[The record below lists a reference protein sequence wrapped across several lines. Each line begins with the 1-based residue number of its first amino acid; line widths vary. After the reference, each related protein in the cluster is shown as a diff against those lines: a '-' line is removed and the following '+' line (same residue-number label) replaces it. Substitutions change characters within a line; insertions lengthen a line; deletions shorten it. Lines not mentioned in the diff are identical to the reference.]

1 MDNLAIFSIRFE
13 GDSSKPT
20 NQKSMVAVRTLLLMM
35 AAIVFGSFANAQTTS
50 STIEGTVRDANG
62 ALVAGAQV
70 KAISSTLATERTVVT
85 DGEGFYRIVS
95 LPAGNYTVT
104 VSQPGFAA
112 NTSQLELTLNRTAT
126 VDVQLQVGQVSD
138 NAVTILSEV
147 PLVDVNTPATGSTIT
162 PRQIAN
168 LPVNGRDYI
177 DLLQVVP
184 GAVINRQADAN
195 SDNATPILGER
206 GGNTNFLIDGQP
218 NKDTTEGGPGAQFNQ
233 ETIAEFQ
240 VLTTGY
246 KAEFGQASGGI
257 VNVIT
262 KSGGNGFHGV
272 FSLFHRNDAFDAS
285 NSLDSTRTEA
295 PELSRYD
302 YSLAGGGPII
312 KDKFFFFGSAQR
324 ITEERE
330 LDFNFPDTG
339 NAQVNQLIRDQESEF
354 DNPSHLYESRAFL
367 KFDQVLGRHRLTEE
381 MNYTN
386 RVQREFLP
394 LSLTGSLPSRR
405 DDTGARRLLLGFADT
420 MLLGDLG
427 NPWIATVRG
436 GYRDEPSETRPS
448 HPDAGASTRFFPFT
462 TNTTGTF
469 FGDLPTVSFGNQNS
483 VSNNHQKYT
492 SLSAQVGRRFGDHD
506 VKVGWN
512 FIRTKVDG
520 LSALILDTQL
530 FATVSDFATFGPVNG
545 GFFTV
550 TTAGGLSPEANE
562 LHLRNNYNGLFVQD
576 DWKIR
581 RNVTVNLGI
590 RWDHDSEFD
599 IKKNFSPRLGV
610 VWAIT
615 PKTIIRSNFGVFY
628 DNFRLGLAS
637 HVPAFGGADRRV
649 FQPFSYPRGFYGV
662 PTLVV
667 ALVNASL
674 FAPTGLCVSPNLT
687 DAQISLSGATCPVAP
702 SQSLVGIDRL
712 NRVVSPGHA
721 VIPAN
726 AVINISN
733 IQTLSGLSPD
743 EYPNQ
748 ASAAVGQSPGFFF
761 WGPFGALTHGAVPA
775 QPLPTAVDDNFATP
789 HTLGFSVGV
798 AREIGRDMVIE
809 ADYHHREIRNLLGL
823 RQSNLG
829 FRARVTGRTGGF
841 DAPFAGGPITTYGPY
856 YEGKYD
862 ALVISFNKRLSDR
875 YLFGANY
882 TFANATDNSLGVS
895 TLPSDSFVGMVP
907 EVTEPGTGRTN
918 RDSSFVRAN
927 GTFVAKAGTFLN
939 GPDFDKGPS
948 DLSLDHVFQAN
959 GLVDLPW
966 QFQISGI
973 FRAQSGFHFSR
984 TAIPAEDPDGN
995 GTFNTIDHGTGAG
1008 RNAFNSPAFVNLD
1021 MRFAKGFA
1029 IGERVKVQVLFELFN
1044 VFNSKNPAAV
1054 EQNPAS
1060 TITPFGKA
1068 VQVLPGREGQIGF
1081 RVEF

>member
-1 MDNLAIFSIRFE
+1 MRPE
-13 GDSSKPT
+13 
-20 NQKSMVAVRTLLLMM
+20 
-35 AAIVFGSFANAQTTS
+35 AAIPNRIELKAMHYWRDARLLAFGWSLMILLGVGTHAQTTT
-50 STIEGTVRDANG
+50 STIEGTVRDPNG

-70 KAISSTLATERTVVT
+70 KASSSTLATERTVVT
-85 DGEGFYRIVS
+85 DAEGFYRLVS

-104 VSQPGFAA
+104 VTQTGFAA
-112 NTSQLELTLNRTAT
+112 STSQIELTLNRTAT
-126 VDVQLQVGQVSD
+126 FDVQLQVGQVTGNSIVV
-138 NAVTILSEV
+138 ASEL
-147 PLVDVNTPATGSTIT
+147 PLVDTNTPATGSTIT
-162 PRQIAN
+162 PQQIAN

-184 GAVINRQADAN
+184 GVVINRQADAN
-195 SDNATPILGER
+195 SDSATPILGER

-218 NKDTTEGGPGAQFNQ
+218 NKDTSEGGPGAQFNQ

-272 FSLFHRNDAFDAS
+272 FSLFHRNDVFDAT
-285 NSLDSTRTEA
+285 NSLDPTRTEA
-295 PELSRYD
+295 PELSRFD

-330 LDFNFPDTG
+330 LDFNYPDTG
-339 NAQVNQLIRDQESEF
+339 DETVNQLIRDQESAF
-354 DNPSHLYESRAFL
+354 DNPSRLYETRTFL
-367 KFDQVLGRHRLTEE
+367 KFDQVLGRHRLTQE

-386 RVQREFLP
+386 RVQREYLP

-405 DDTGARRLLLGFADT
+405 NDTGARRLLLGFADT

-427 NPWIATVRG
+427 NPWIVTARA

-462 TNTTGTF
+462 SNTTGTF
-469 FGDLPTVSFGNQNS
+469 FGDLPAVAFGNQNT
-483 VSNNHQKYT
+483 VSNDHQKYT
-492 SLSAQVGRRFGDHD
+492 SFSAHVGRRFGDHD
-506 VKVGWN
+506 IKFGWN
-512 FIRTKVDG
+512 FVRTKVDG
-520 LSALILDTQL
+520 LSALIRDTQL

-550 TTAGGLSPEANE
+550 TTAGGLTPEANE

-581 RNVTVNLGI
+581 KNLTLNLGL

-599 IKKNFSPRLGV
+599 INSNFSPRLGV
-610 VWAIT
+610 VWAVT
-615 PKTIIRSNFGVFY
+615 PKTTIRSNFGVFY

-649 FQPFSYPRGFYGV
+649 VQPFSYPRGFYGV

-667 ALVNASL
+667 ALVNSSL
-674 FAPTGLCVSPNLT
+674 FPPNGLCVSTNLT
-687 DAQISLSGATCPVAP
+687 DAQITSSGATCPVAP
-702 SQSLVGIDRL
+702 AQPYVGIDRL
-712 NRVVSPGHA
+712 NRVVAPGHA
-721 VIPAN
+721 LIPAN

-733 IQTLSGLSPD
+733 IQSLSGLTPEQYAS
-743 EYPNQ
+743 Q
-748 ASAAVGQSPGFFF
+748 ASAAVGRPNGFFF
-761 WGPFGALTHGAVPA
+761 WGPFGALTHGAVPP
-775 QPLPTAVDDNFATP
+775 QPLPTAVDDSFATP

-809 ADYHHREIRNLLGL
+809 ADYHHRDIRNLLGL
-823 RQSNLG
+823 RQTNLR
-829 FRARVTGRTGGF
+829 FQSRVTGRSF
-841 DAPFAGGPITTYGPY
+841 DPPFTAGPITTYGPF

-862 ALVISFNKRLSDR
+862 ALVLSFNKRLSNR
-875 YLFGANY
+875 FLFGANY
-882 TFANATDNSLGVS
+882 TFAKATDNSLGVS
-895 TLPSDSFVGMVP
+895 TLPSDSFVGIVP

-927 GTFVAKAGTFLN
+927 GTFVAQAGTFLN
-939 GPDFDKGPS
+939 GPDFDRGPS

-959 GLVDLPW
+959 GLVELPW

-995 GTFNTIDHGTGAG
+995 GTFNTIDHGPSAG
-1008 RNAFNSPAFVNLD
+1008 RNAFTAPAFVNLD
-1021 MRFAKGFA
+1021 MRIAKRFD
-1029 IGERVKVQVLFELFN
+1029 IGDRVKVHALFELFN

-1060 TITPFGKA
+1060 TITPFGRA

-1081 RVEF
+1081 RIEF